1 VERQSK
7 VLIVDDDQFTLRSMV
22 EVLEGESYQVVTAAS
37 GSEALD
43 LLEQG
48 PFDLVLT
55 DLKMPDVDGLEVLRQ
70 TREVAPQAVVL
81 ILTGYSSLESAIEA
95 LHEGAYDYLVKPCSG
110 DELKLKIE
118 RGLERARLAKERK
131 WAEEALRRAY
141 DELEIRVQERT
152 SELAEANEA
161 LKAEIAERMRT
172 EEKAKQYIR
181 ELSFLSQAATEFVE
195 LPLGEGIYR
204 LIGEKI
210 IELTDNTIVVVNSF
224 DEASDGVCVHAL
236 LGLGKRTRA
245 VMNIMGGDPVGTS
258 LKLDDAAKRELSLGK
273 LLKVPGGIYDLSPGI
288 PRPVCQALEKLLG
301 LGDVY
306 AMGFV
311 KEGKLLGNVAILL
324 RRGTELRNKD
334 IIETF
339 ANQASVALQRKRAE
353 EALRESEERYRSLFE
368 GVPVGLYRTTQEGRI
383 LDGNPALVQML
394 GCPDLKSLLAANITD
409 TFLDPE
415 ERRRWQT
422 LIERRGSLRDFE
434 TRVRR
439 HDGTIIW
446 VEDSAQVVHDA
457 DGGVLYYE
465 GSLKDITEHVQ
476 AEKELRRY
484 RDHLEELVEERTAEL
499 KKANQQLERE
509 IAERVQA
516 EEALHESETRYRALI
531 EKAADSIIIVDGN
544 GTVRFVN
551 PAAESLFG
559 RQAEELLGEPFGSPV
574 VAGET
579 MEMDVIR
586 RDGETATAEM
596 RVVETMWEAER
607 AYLASLR
614 DITEIVRLREK
625 LRAMAFLDALT
636 GVYNRRGFFTLAHQQ
651 LRIAERAQRE
661 MSLLVTD
668 LDGLKGINDTLGH
681 HEGDQALIEI
691 AQVLKETFRESDVV
705 ARIGGDEFAV
715 LAIEAS
721 GASVEILTVRLQEN
735 LEARNAQRDHHYKL
749 SLSVGVARYD
759 PENPSSIEELMRSA
773 DARMYEHK
781 RAKQNCREAAERIVK

>member
-1 VERQSK
+1 MERQSK
-7 VLIVDDDQFTLRSMV
+7 VLIVDDDQFALRSMAR
-22 EVLEGESYQVVTAAS
+22 VLGGESYQVVTAAS

-43 LLEQG
+43 LLKQDS
-48 PFDLVLT
+48 FDLVLT
-55 DLKMPDVDGLEVLRQ
+55 DLKMPEVDGLEVLRQ
-70 TREVAPQAVVL
+70 AREIAPQAVVL
-81 ILTGYSSLESAIEA
+81 ILTGYASLESAIEA
-95 LHEGAYDYLVKPCSG
+95 LREGAYDYLVKPCSD

-118 RGLERARLAKERK
+118 RGLERVRLVEERQR
-131 WAEEALRRAY
+131 AEETLRRAY

-152 SELAEANEA
+152 AELAEANEA
-161 LKAEIAERMRT
+161 LKAEIAERVQA

-195 LPLGEGIYR
+195 LPLGEDIYR

-210 IELTDNTIVVVNSF
+210 RGLTANAIVVVNSF
-224 DEASDGVCVHAL
+224 DEASDSICARAL

-245 VMNIMGGDPVGTS
+245 VMNIMGRDPVGMS
-258 LKLDDAAKRELSLGK
+258 FKLDDEAKCELSRGK

-288 PRPVCQALEKLLG
+288 PRPVCQALEKFLG

-306 AMGFV
+306 AMGFAR
-311 KEGKLLGNVAILL
+311 EGKLLGSVAILL
-324 RRGTELRNKD
+324 RRGTELRNRN

-368 GVPVGLYRTTQEGRI
+368 GVPVGLYRTTPEGRI

-394 GCPDLKSLLAANITD
+394 GCPDRETLLAANVAD
-409 TFLDPE
+409 AFMDPE
-415 ERRRWQT
+415 ERRQWQA

-434 TRVRR
+434 TRIRR
-439 HDGTIIW
+439 YDGTIIW
-446 VEDSAQVVHDA
+446 VEDSAQVVRDA
-457 DGGVLYYE
+457 DGQVLYYE
-465 GSLKDITEHVQ
+465 GSLKDITERVQ
-476 AEKELRRY
+476 AEEELRRY
-484 RDHLEELVEERTAEL
+484 RDHLEELVEERTGEL

-509 IAERVQA
+509 ITERVQA
-516 EEALHESETRYRALI
+516 EEALQESEALYRTLI
-531 EKAADSIIIVDGN
+531 EKNSDGIIVVDRD

-551 PAAESLFG
+551 PAAEALFG
-559 RQAEELLGEPFGSPV
+559 RQAEELLSGPFGSPV

-579 MEMDVIR
+579 TELDIMR
-586 RDGETATAEM
+586 SDGETATAEM
-596 RVVETMWEAER
+596 RVVETMWEGKR

-614 DITEIVRLREK
+614 DITELVRLREK

-636 GVYNRRGFFTLAHQQ
+636 GVYNRRGFFNLAHQQ

-661 MSLLVTD
+661 MLLLVAD

-681 HEGDQALIEI
+681 HEGDEALIETT
-691 AQVLKETFRESDVV
+691 QVLQETFRESDVV

-721 GASVEILTVRLQEN
+721 GTSAAILTHRLREN
-735 LEARNAQRDHHYKL
+735 LEAHNAQQNHSYRL
-749 SLSVGVARYD
+749 SLSFGVARYD
-759 PENPSSIEELMRSA
+759 PESPCSIEELMRSA
-773 DARMYEHK
+773 DTRMYEHK
-781 RAKQNCREAAERIVK
+781 RAKQNNREAAERIVK